1 MAHSRDDVLA
11 AIRATFPKGSRTRA
25 WELLDTYG
33 LTAHEGERER
43 VQLAILKLSQGNE
56 EKLRRCVDGAK
67 RDYRDALLLAEYA
80 EEAKM
85 DTPEKR
91 QKVRE
96 LFEKLGLEPP
106 ASLLE

>member
-25 WELLDTYG
+25 WELLDTIG
-33 LTAHEGERER
+33 LAAHEGERER
-43 VQLAILKLSQGNE
+43 MQLAMLKLNEGNE
-56 EKLRRCVDGAK
+56 EKLRQCVDGAK
-67 RDYRDALLLAEYA
+67 RDYRDVLLLAESS
-80 EEAKM
+80 EEANL

-91 QKVRE
+91 QKARE
-96 LFEKLGLEPP
+96 LFEKFGLQPP

>member
-1 MAHSRDDVLA
+1 MAHSREDVLA

-25 WELLDTYG
+25 WELLDTIG
-33 LTAHEGERER
+33 PAAHEGERER

-56 EKLRRCVDGAK
+56 EKLRQGVEVAK
-67 RDYRDALLLAEYA
+67 RDFRDALLLAEYA
-80 EEAKM
+80 DEAKL

-91 QKVRE
+91 QKARE
-96 LFEKLGLEPP
+96 LFEKLRLEPP

>member
-25 WELLDTYG
+25 WEILDTFG
-33 LTAHEGERER
+33 LAAHELERER
-43 VQLAILKLSQGNE
+43 VQLAILKLSKGSE
-56 EKLRRCVDGAK
+56 EKLRQCVDVAK
-67 RDYRDALLLAEYA
+67 RDYRDALLLAECA
-80 EEAKM
+80 EEAKL

-91 QKVRE
+91 QKARE

-106 ASLLE
+106 ASLWE